1 MAELVGKAVSE
12 LPEATEIN
20 DADLFVLSQNGESKK
35 TTKQTLLSEVTNG
48 LLSVIRVGSFNVGCF
63 SNGQH
68 DLATAISHIA
78 EMADA
83 WRMRIG
89 QIDCDILCCQ
99 EVYEYVDAN
108 NTVPAMPIF
117 SFKYPYINHTQTNGN
132 YIFSKFEPSGY
143 TNRSYANESLR
154 YYQWETVTICGKTIY
169 IVNTHVNERPDPSE
183 YRQAQIAELITFLTG
198 KTFIACGDFNAYS
211 TSEFDAFTTAGFKI
225 ANHGDFGDFATWP
238 KNDSSWTNSAIDNI
252 ITSADISIQNVG
264 IDFRA
269 LQSDHAF
276 FYADLKIV

>member
-1 MAELVGKAVSE
+1 MADLTGMAVSE
-12 LPEATEIN
+12 LPEATVVN
-20 DADLFVLSQNGESKK
+20 DTDLLLLSHNGESMK

-63 SNGQH
+63 ANGSH
-68 DLATAISHIA
+68 DLTTSEATD
-78 EMADA
+78 MLGA
-83 WRMRIG
+83 WRLRLG
-89 QIDCDILCCQ
+89 QIDCDILCGQ
-99 EVYEYVDAN
+99 EVFAYVDAS
-108 NTVPAMPIF
+108 NTIPSSGIF
-117 SFKYPYINHTQTNGN
+117 GYKYPYINHTQDNGN

-143 TNRSYANESLR
+143 TNRSYANESAR
-154 YYQWETVTICGKTIY
+154 YYQYETVTICGKTIY

-198 KTFIACGDFNAYS
+198 KTFIVCGDFNAYT
-211 TSEFDAFTTAGFKI
+211 TSEFDAFTTAGFNI

-238 KNDSSWTNSAIDNI
+238 WTYSSWTNSAIDNI

-269 LQSDHAF
+269 RQSDHAF